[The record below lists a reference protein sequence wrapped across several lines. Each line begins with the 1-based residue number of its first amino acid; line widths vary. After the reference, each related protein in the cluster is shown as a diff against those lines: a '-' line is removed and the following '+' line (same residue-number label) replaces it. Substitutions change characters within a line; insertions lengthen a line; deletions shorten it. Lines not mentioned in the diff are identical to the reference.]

1 MTSLYAAM
9 SFVART
15 ASALC
20 GAAYTIS
27 AFAVPAVRAWFAKEL
42 RHEPN
47 PRRLFQDAFND
58 VPVEAIPR
66 DAALRMIQFF
76 LSARELHEF
85 PEGKYPADVTRTSE
99 KLLKDFE
106 RGHGLR
112 FRSEFVVNLGPD
124 QGGERTVRT
133 PITPET
139 VSLFFLFPC
148 TGN

>member
-1 MTSLYAAM
+1 MEEGFDYD
-9 SFVART
+9 
-15 ASALC
+15 
-20 GAAYTIS
+20 GH
-27 AFAVPAVRAWFAKEL
+27 RAWFAKEL

-99 KLLKDFE
+99 KLLKNFE

-139 VSLFFLFPC
+139 VSSFLLFSVRAIRM
-148 TGN
+148 T